1 MSRYFHAYTKKYDKY
16 RSRAMILTAV
26 PLAQFSMVIIWALM
40 FNLKRAVQPEFFIP
54 YATAVGVSI
63 LAGMVLCWLYSA
75 VSEHCIRVNRRYTYF
90 EITPKA
96 AVFSKYRGSYTH
108 FGKRTVLRR
117 VCVIPLKSYEN
128 AYLDEKKKHL
138 ILTGEIRIY
147 EGEDKRLGYHVKDG
161 FPVFDSWWYN
171 EAEKSYKTV
180 DMIRLP
186 MDFEH
191 PGEIAAA
198 LHRAKREF
206 DAMPPKK
213 AYVFKEADIVRKR
226 RELKKLAESRRYIR
240 TW

>member
-1 MSRYFHAYTKKYDKY
+1 MNRYFHAYTKKYDKY
-16 RSRAMILTAV
+16 RRTAAILTAV
-26 PLAQFSMVIIWALM
+26 PLAQFSMLIIWALM
-40 FNLKRAVQPEFFIP
+40 FNLKRAAQPEFLIP
-54 YATAVGVSI
+54 YASAVGVSI
-63 LAGMVLCWLYSA
+63 LAGMLLCWFYSA
-75 VSEHCIRVNRRYTYF
+75 VAEHFTRVNRRYTYF
-90 EITPKA
+90 EITQKA
-96 AVFSKYRGSYTH
+96 AVFSKYGGSYTR
-108 FGKRTVLRR
+108 FGKRTILRR

-138 ILTGEIRIY
+138 ILTGEIRVY
-147 EGEDKRLGYHVKDG
+147 EGENKRLGYHIKDG

-191 PGEIAAA
+191 PGKIAGA

-206 DAMPPKK
+206 DAIPPKK
-213 AYVFKEADIVRKR
+213 EYVFKEADIVRKR